1 RDPRYSQLRS
11 FAPLIFFPSS
21 FPSLFH
27 SLPAGMRLLL
37 ATAVWLAS
45 LTRSQLPP
53 VNAPPQSMAP
63 TPAIRIRLNRGLFDQ
78 ASSIA
83 SGLVEYQISRLSIP
97 STQQCF
103 TEGCVQIQNLRIT
116 NFRQPQGIY
125 FGPIPP
131 NQLVLRLTNFD
142 FFITGNLGGSIQ
154 VIIQFPVGGTIYV
167 TGRGLSVTTT
177 FDLQKSV
184 DDEPYLRMLTCGIEG
199 GTIEA
204 RVAGMGIFTDTVNNK
219 YGSMMS
225 MQTRRNLQTTMCR
238 HMQSLVDQ
246 HFSDRLRKL
255 PRTVS
260 VKDLTTLVI
269 SGTRE
274 EDPQVAAVS
283 AAPTWPFEQQQQGF
297 VQPMQQSQSPFSPQ
311 MQPFAQR
318 WAILRRNKRQD
329 AKEEEPDYMDEALK
343 EDGAKNPPSSS
354 AAASAPKKSWDLQE
368 TDVVVAP
375 FTAEDLHKFFNVER
389 MRHLF
394 VDVNM
399 LDASATT
406 EDFSIGISGNV
417 YSSRSL
423 GESPFVPPYPFRLP
437 QNPTRRAAEV
447 IVSSYT
453 INSLLFHA
461 HRTNALLFHVDSSTP
476 GVGNLLKTTCS
487 IDEICISDQIEEV
500 GQRFPGKNLELII
513 RTLEEPS
520 VEIEEGAVIMK
531 FSGKTMF
538 FVQGSRKK
546 VGSISFTT
554 VFEVQAQTIG
564 GRLVGTLAIRRLVF
578 HRDVDFFGL
587 TARDL
592 EGFRQSIRQ
601 TLEKKANATLKKGI
615 PLSTETD
622 SLPLKFN
629 NIHVSFMKNILLL
642 QSNIDLYNTLFSL
655 SGNSAFPSLPN
666 FVNRVKA
673 A

>member
-1 RDPRYSQLRS
+1 
-11 FAPLIFFPSS
+11 
-21 FPSLFH
+21 
-27 SLPAGMRLLL
+27 
-37 ATAVWLAS
+37 
-45 LTRSQLPP
+45 QLPP
-53 VNAPPQSMAP
+53 VNSPPQSMAP

-83 SGLVEYQISRLSIP
+83 SGLVDYQISRISLP

-184 DDEPYLRMLTCGIEG
+184 DDEPYLRMLSCGIEG

-269 SGTRE
+269 SVRYFCPVGTRE

-283 AAPTWPFEQQQQGF
+283 SAPTWPFD
-297 VQPMQQSQSPFSPQ
+297 QSQQLQQLQQPQQAFSPQ
-311 MQPFAQR
+311 MQPFQQR
-318 WAILRRNKRQD
+318 WAMNMMSQAEKAD
-329 AKEEEPDYMDEALK
+329 EPDYMDEALK
-343 EDGAKNPPSSS
+343 EDKKQDRAPTQTV
-354 AAASAPKKSWDLQE
+354 PKKSWDLQE
-368 TDVVVAP
+368 TDAVVAP
-375 FTAEDLHKFFNVER
+375 FTAEDLHKFFNVDR

-461 HRTNALLFHVDSSTP
+461 HRTNALLFHIDSSTP
-476 GVGNLLKTTCS
+476 GIGNLLKTTCS
-487 IDEICISDQIEEV
+487 VDEICISDQIEEV

-520 VEIEEGAVIMK
+520 VEIEDGAVIMK

-554 VFEVQAQTIG
+554 IFEVQAQTVG
-564 GRLVGTLAIRRLVF
+564 GRLVGTLSIRRLVF

-587 TARDL
+587 SARDL
-592 EGFRQSIRQ
+592 EGFRH
-601 TLEKKANATLKKGI
+601 A
-615 PLSTETD
+615 
-622 SLPLKFN
+622 
-629 NIHVSFMKNILLL
+629 
-642 QSNIDLYNTLFSL
+642 
-655 SGNSAFPSLPN
+655 AFPALPN
-666 FVNRVKA
+666 FMNRVKA

>member
-1 RDPRYSQLRS
+1 
-11 FAPLIFFPSS
+11 
-21 FPSLFH
+21 
-27 SLPAGMRLLL
+27 MRLLL
-37 ATAVWLAS
+37 ATGVWLAS
-45 LTRSQLPP
+45 LTVSQLPP
-53 VNAPPQSMAP
+53 VNGPPQTMAP

-83 SGLVEYQISRLSIP
+83 SGLVEYQISRISLP

-219 YGSMMS
+219 YGNMMS

-269 SGTRE
+269 SVRYLFDTGTRE
-274 EDPQVAAVS
+274 EDPQVAAVPS
-283 AAPTWPFEQQQQGF
+283 ASIWPFDQQGGGF
-297 VQPMQQSQSPFSPQ
+297 TQQSQPFSPQ
-311 MQPFAQR
+311 MGPFQQR
-318 WAILRRNKRQD
+318 WAMRRTRQA
-329 AKEEEPDYMDEALK
+329 AKEEEPDYMDEAMK
-343 EDGAKNPPSSS
+343 EDGKKAPAV
-354 AAASAPKKSWDLQE
+354 AAAPKKSWDLPE
-368 TDVVVAP
+368 SDVPVAP

-587 TARDL
+587 SARDL
-592 EGFRQSIRQ
+592 EGFR
-601 TLEKKANATLKKGI
+601 
-615 PLSTETD
+615 
-622 SLPLKFN
+622 
-629 NIHVSFMKNILLL
+629 
-642 QSNIDLYNTLFSL
+642 
-655 SGNSAFPSLPN
+655 NSAFPALPN

>member
-1 RDPRYSQLRS
+1 MK
-11 FAPLIFFPSS
+11 I
-21 FPSLFH
+21 
-27 SLPAGMRLLL
+27 
-37 ATAVWLAS
+37 WLTS
-45 LTRSQLPP
+45 LTHSQLPP
-53 VNAPPQSMAP
+53 VNGPPQTTAP

-83 SGLVEYQISRLSIP
+83 SGLVEYQISRISLP

-219 YGSMMS
+219 YGNMMS

-274 EDPQVAAVS
+274 EDPQVAVVPPAS
-283 AAPTWPFEQQQQGF
+283 IWPFDQQGGGF
-297 VQPMQQSQSPFSPQ
+297 THQSQSFSPQ
-311 MQPFAQR
+311 MGPFQQR
-318 WAILRRNKRQD
+318 LAMRRTRQA
-329 AKEEEPDYMDEALK
+329 AKEEEPDYMDEAMK
-343 EDGAKNPPSSS
+343 EDGKKAP
-354 AAASAPKKSWDLQE
+354 AAAAVPKKSWDRQE
-368 TDVVVAP
+368 SDVPVAP

-437 QNPTRRAAEV
+437 HNPTRRAAEV

-587 TARDL
+587 SARDL

-601 TLEKKANATLKKGI
+601 ALEKKANSTLKKGI

-642 QSNIDLYNTLFSL
+642 QSNIDLYSTLFSL
-655 SGNSAFPSLPN
+655 TGYGPKFGVSKCERENRKSLTRSNTHCCDSG
-666 FVNRVKA
+666 
-673 A
+673 

>member
-1 RDPRYSQLRS
+1 IEVVLV
-11 FAPLIFFPSS
+11 
-21 FPSLFH
+21 SL
-27 SLPAGMRLLL
+27 GG
-37 ATAVWLAS
+37 
-45 LTRSQLPP
+45 SQLPP
-53 VNAPPQSMAP
+53 VNGPPQTMAP

-83 SGLVEYQISRLSIP
+83 SGLVEYQINRISLP

-255 PRTVS
+255 PRTIS

-283 AAPTWPFEQQQQGF
+283 PLPWSFDHSQQGL
-297 VQPMQQSQSPFSPQ
+297 MQRQAFSPQ
-311 MQPFAQR
+311 MQPFSQR
-318 WAILRRNKRQD
+318 WAMSRLRRTKRQATKVD
-329 AKEEEPDYMDEALK
+329 EPDYMDEALK
-343 EDGAKNPPSSS
+343 EDRKKNPSSPV
-354 AAASAPKKSWDLQE
+354 SAPKKSWDLE
-368 TDVVVAP
+368 ENELVVAP
-375 FTAEDLHKFFNVER
+375 FTAEDLHKFFNIER

-461 HRTNALLFHVDSSTP
+461 HRTNALLFHIDSSTP

-487 IDEICISDQIEEV
+487 LDEICISDQIEEV

-520 VEIEEGAVIMK
+520 VEIEEGGVIMK

-554 VFEVQAQTIG
+554 VFEVEAQTVG
-564 GRLVGTLAIRRLVF
+564 GRLVGNLSIRRLVF

-587 TARDL
+587 SARDL

-601 TLEKKANATLKKGI
+601 TLEKKANATLKRGI

-622 SLPLKFN
+622 SLPIKFN

-655 SGNSAFPSLPN
+655 SGNSAFPALPH